1 VVKGSVVTQLYLNRP
16 QKTAEAKI
24 YEVDGSVW
32 HRMGDLGYID
42 TKGRVWVCGRKSH
55 RVETADGLLLSI
67 QAEAIFN
74 QHPLVKR
81 TALVGL
87 GQYGHQKPVLVVEL
101 ETGSKRA
108 SGAVRQQII
117 DELLALGAQHDH
129 TRAIQTTLF
138 HDAFPV
144 DVRHNAKI
152 QREKL
157 AEWAAGQLG

>member
-1 VVKGSVVTQLYLNRP
+1 
-16 QKTAEAKI
+16 
-24 YEVDGSVW
+24 
-32 HRMGDLGYID
+32 
-42 TKGRVWVCGRKSH
+42 
-55 RVETADGLLLSI
+55 
-67 QAEAIFN
+67 
-74 QHPLVKR
+74 
-81 TALVGL
+81 
-87 GQYGHQKPVLVVEL
+87 LVVEL

-117 DELLALGAQHDH
+117 DELLALGGQHDH
-129 TRAIQTTLF
+129 TRPIQTILF